1 MAPESAQIYV
11 TVAARLIFR
20 AMPWV
25 VERPGA
31 HCDLDGGSSNY
42 GNFIGFDPSPYIY
55 IYIGYMYIYM
65 YMYIYICVC
74 GYVLYTPVFVCVS
87 VCVHF
92 FFGLNMY
99 ILYHIT
105 CQGVTVRAH
114 VSFIWIVGN
123 CWVNHHSSPC
133 LNVGITTFFIV

>member
-1 MAPESAQIYV
+1 MAPEPAQIYA

-55 IYIGYMYIYM
+55 IYRLCIYIYTYVCVGM
-65 YMYIYICVC
+65 YYTHLYLCVCQYVYIY
-74 GYVLYTPVFVCVS
+74 
-87 VCVHF
+87 

-99 ILYHIT
+99 I
-105 CQGVTVRAH
+105 
-114 VSFIWIVGN
+114 
-123 CWVNHHSSPC
+123 
-133 LNVGITTFFIV
+133 

>member
-1 MAPESAQIYV
+1 MAPEPAQIYA

-55 IYIGYMYIYM
+55 IYIEVMYIYTHM
-65 YMYIYICVC
+65 CVC
-74 GYVLYTPVFVCVS
+74 GYVLYTPVFVCV
-87 VCVHF
+87 CVS
-92 FFGLNMY
+92 MCTY
-99 ILYHIT
+99 IFL
-105 CQGVTVRAH
+105 V
-114 VSFIWIVGN
+114 
-123 CWVNHHSSPC
+123 
-133 LNVGITTFFIV
+133 

>member
-1 MAPESAQIYV
+1 MAPESDQIYV

-55 IYIGYMYIYM
+55 IYIYIG
-65 YMYIYICVC
+65 YMYIYICIC
-74 GYVLYTPVFVCVS
+74 IYMCVCVGMYYTHLYLC
-87 VCVHF
+87 VCQYVYIF
-92 FFGLNMY
+92 FWFKY
-99 ILYHIT
+99 VY
-105 CQGVTVRAH
+105 TVSYYLSGGYRKG
-114 VSFIWIVGN
+114 SRFIHLD
-123 CWVNHHSSPC
+123 CW
-133 LNVGITTFFIV
+133 

>member
-1 MAPESAQIYV
+1 MAPEPAQIYA

-55 IYIGYMYIYM
+55 IGYVYIY
-65 YMYIYICVC
+65 IHICVC
-74 GYVLYTPVFVCVS
+74 GYVIYTPVFVCVS
-87 VCVHF
+87 VCVHIF
-92 FFGLNMY
+92 FWFKYVYIILPVRGL
-99 ILYHIT
+99 
-105 CQGVTVRAH
+105 
-114 VSFIWIVGN
+114 
-123 CWVNHHSSPC
+123 P
-133 LNVGITTFFIV
+133 

>member
-1 MAPESAQIYV
+1 MAPEPAQIYA

-55 IYIGYMYIYM
+55 IYIYIGYV
-65 YMYIYICVC
+65 YIYIYTYVCV
-74 GYVLYTPVFVCVS
+74 GMYYTHLYLCVCVS
-87 VCVHF
+87 MCT
-92 FFGLNMY
+92 Y
-99 ILYHIT
+99 IFL
-105 CQGVTVRAH
+105 V
-114 VSFIWIVGN
+114 
-123 CWVNHHSSPC
+123 
-133 LNVGITTFFIV
+133 

>member
-55 IYIGYMYIYM
+55 IYIGYMYIYI
-65 YMYIYICVC
+65 YVYVYIYVCVGMYYTHLYLCVC
-74 GYVLYTPVFVCVS
+74 QYVYI
-87 VCVHF
+87 F
-92 FFGLNMY
+92 FFWFKY
-99 ILYHIT
+99 VY
-105 CQGVTVRAH
+105 TVSYYLSGGYRKG
-114 VSFIWIVGN
+114 SRFIHLD
-123 CWVNHHSSPC
+123 CW
-133 LNVGITTFFIV
+133 

>member
-1 MAPESAQIYV
+1 MYRYIIYLKRGLSQNCGYFSFPQIIQVISPSLTYNLSIETAMVTGDSPMAPEPAQIYA

-55 IYIGYMYIYM
+55 I
-65 YMYIYICVC
+65 
-74 GYVLYTPVFVCVS
+74 
-87 VCVHF
+87 
-92 FFGLNMY
+92 
-99 ILYHIT
+99 
-105 CQGVTVRAH
+105 
-114 VSFIWIVGN
+114 
-123 CWVNHHSSPC
+123 
-133 LNVGITTFFIV
+133 